1 VGAYRWTLGLCN
13 PNFYKQS
20 LAAPRLHT
28 RCSVLDILESR
39 GILGPGDGANI
50 NGPGCSGVKTI
61 KESESFPLI
70 RLHGVGLK
78 RVCRGGGIGWKEITA
93 GATCQKARD

>member
-1 VGAYRWTLGLCN
+1 MPLDPRPRSVYSISISNPWLRLG
-13 PNFYKQS
+13 YTR
-20 LAAPRLHT
+20 AAR
-28 RCSVLDILESR
+28 VVDILERR
-39 GILGPGDGANI
+39 GILGPGDGENI
-50 NGPGCSGVKTI
+50 SGLGCSGVKTI

>member
-1 VGAYRWTLGLCN
+1 MPGQRLG
-13 PNFYKQS
+13 Y
-20 LAAPRLHT
+20 T
-28 RCSVLDILESR
+28 RAVRVVDILERR

-50 NGPGCSGVKTI
+50 NGLGCSGVKTI

-70 RLHGVGLK
+70 RLRGVGLK